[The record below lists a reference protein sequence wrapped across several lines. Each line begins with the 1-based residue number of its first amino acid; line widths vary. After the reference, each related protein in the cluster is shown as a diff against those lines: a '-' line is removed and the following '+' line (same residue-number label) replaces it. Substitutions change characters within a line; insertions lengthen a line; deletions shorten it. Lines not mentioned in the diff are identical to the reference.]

1 MVNAMRYI
9 RLGVCICILLFVHN
23 QILMADEAVNTDSI
37 TTEYIRSIYIEK
49 PKCALKLLDVAENKN
64 SMPLRVID
72 ELRSLS
78 YRNLFMNKLAYV
90 YARKSY
96 VLDSVYQKDPEHLL
110 KMTVYLAELSFLMS
124 KYNESM
130 NYALDGIAQS
140 KRLEDRVSEARLLY
154 CIGENNRM
162 LSFKDKAYDY
172 FDSAID
178 LLKGRKGVKEIG
190 MLSSFYG
197 GKMSYLMT
205 DSLYEDASV
214 MALEREKQ
222 IKKLETLPDVPKGL
236 VDMQY
241 GYLYSKWAY
250 NCYMEKKYEQ
260 AEKYFAMYQSTEYS
274 RTPDGKMYSIPY
286 LLVSKHYKQVIDN
299 CQEFKELMR
308 KQQDTINT
316 QYMNVLEREVQAYM
330 GMGNYKEAAVLQ
342 GAIIAI
348 TDSINNRDK
357 ENAALELNTMYNTS
371 EKEDYIAK
379 QAFQLKIRNIT
390 LTFLT
395 CITLLALFVLWRMWR
410 FNHIIRYKNKILAKF
425 INERLARKK
434 DGQSLNVDEQLMIS
448 QDIEDESILFD
459 NQEEV
464 ADEASKV
471 SGEEEENKK
480 IFVEL
485 NRIVVQDQLYL
496 SSELSREDLA
506 QLVHLN
512 NARFARMIKECTGT
526 NFNGYINDL
535 RIDHAIKL
543 LKLHPNYTIR
553 AIADEAGFNSTPILY
568 NLFKKKT
575 GMTPYEFKKAHESLK
590 NYAVQC
596 SCMVKQF
603 PVLSV
608 YSNK

>member
-1 MVNAMRYI
+1 MRYI

-23 QILMADEAVNTDSI
+23 QILMADEATNADSI

-49 PKCALKLLDVAENKN
+49 PKCALKLLDVAENKKA
-64 SMPLRVID
+64 MPLRVID

-250 NCYMEKKYEQ
+250 NCYMEKKYGQ

-286 LLVSKHYKQVIDN
+286 LLASKHYKQVIDN
-299 CQEFKELMR
+299 SQEFKELMR
-308 KQQDTINT
+308 KQQDTINA

-330 GMGNYKEAAVLQ
+330 GMGNYKEAAILQ

-357 ENAALELNTMYNTS
+357 ENAALELNTMYDTS

-379 QAFQLKIRNIT
+379 QAFQLKVRNIT

-395 CITLLALFVLWRMWR
+395 CITLLTLFVLWRMWR

-434 DGQSLNVDEQLMIS
+434 DSQSLDIDEQLMIS
-448 QDIEDESILFD
+448 QDIEDESILFGD
-459 NQEEV
+459 QEEIS
-464 ADEASKV
+464 DETGKA

-480 IFVEL
+480 IFIEL

-535 RIDHAIKL
+535 RIDYAIKL

-553 AIADEAGFNSTPILY
+553 AIADEVGFNSTPILY

-575 GMTPYEFKKAHESLK
+575 GMTPYEFKKVQESL
-590 NYAVQC
+590 
-596 SCMVKQF
+596 
-603 PVLSV
+603 
-608 YSNK
+608 

>member
-72 ELRSLS
+72 ELPSLS

-357 ENAALELNTMYNTS
+357 ENEALELNTMYNTS

-575 GMTPYEFKKAHESLK
+575 GMTPYEFKKAQESL
-590 NYAVQC
+590 
-596 SCMVKQF
+596 
-603 PVLSV
+603 
-608 YSNK
+608 

>member
-23 QILMADEAVNTDSI
+23 QILMADEATNADSI

-49 PKCALKLLDVAENKN
+49 PKCALKLLDVAENKK

-205 DSLYEDASV
+205 DSLYGDASV

-286 LLVSKHYKQVIDN
+286 LLASKHYKQVIDN

-308 KQQDTINT
+308 KQQDTINA
-316 QYMNVLEREVQAYM
+316 QYMNVLEREVQAHM
-330 GMGNYKEAAVLQ
+330 GMGNYKEAAILQ

-575 GMTPYEFKKAHESLK
+575 GMTPYEFKKAQESL
-590 NYAVQC
+590 
-596 SCMVKQF
+596 
-603 PVLSV
+603 
-608 YSNK
+608 

>member
-1 MVNAMRYI
+1 MRYI

-23 QILMADEAVNTDSI
+23 QILMADEATNADSI

-49 PKCALKLLDVAENKN
+49 PKCALKLLDVAENKK

-250 NCYMEKKYEQ
+250 NCYMEKKYGQ

-286 LLVSKHYKQVIDN
+286 LLASKHYKQVIDN
-299 CQEFKELMR
+299 SQEFKELMR
-308 KQQDTINT
+308 KQQDTINA

-330 GMGNYKEAAVLQ
+330 GMGNYKEAAILQ

-357 ENAALELNTMYNTS
+357 ENAALELNTMYDTS

-379 QAFQLKIRNIT
+379 QAFQLKVRNIT

-395 CITLLALFVLWRMWR
+395 CITLLTLFVLWRMWR

-434 DGQSLNVDEQLMIS
+434 DSQSLDIDEQLMIS
-448 QDIEDESILFD
+448 QDIEDESILFGD
-459 NQEEV
+459 QEEIS
-464 ADEASKV
+464 DETGKA

-480 IFVEL
+480 IFIEL

-535 RIDHAIKL
+535 RIDYAIKL

-575 GMTPYEFKKAHESLK
+575 GMTPYEFKKAQESL
-590 NYAVQC
+590 
-596 SCMVKQF
+596 
-603 PVLSV
+603 
-608 YSNK
+608 

>member
-1 MVNAMRYI
+1 MVI
-9 RLGVCICILLFVHN
+9 LICILLFVHN
-23 QILMADEAVNTDSI
+23 QILMADEATNADSI

-49 PKCALKLLDVAENKN
+49 PKCALKLLDVAENKK

-286 LLVSKHYKQVIDN
+286 LLASKHYKQVIDN

-308 KQQDTINT
+308 KQQDTINA
-316 QYMNVLEREVQAYM
+316 QYMNVLEREVQAHM
-330 GMGNYKEAAVLQ
+330 GMGNYKEAAILQ

-357 ENAALELNTMYNTS
+357 ENAALELNTMYDTS

-379 QAFQLKIRNIT
+379 QAFQLKVRNIT

-395 CITLLALFVLWRMWR
+395 CITLLTLFVLWRMWR

-434 DGQSLNVDEQLMIS
+434 DSQSLDIDEQLMIS

-459 NQEEV
+459 DQEEIS
-464 ADEASKV
+464 DETGKV

-480 IFVEL
+480 IFIEL

-535 RIDHAIKL
+535 RIDYAIKL

-575 GMTPYEFKKAHESLK
+575 GMTPYEFKKAQESL
-590 NYAVQC
+590 
-596 SCMVKQF
+596 
-603 PVLSV
+603 
-608 YSNK
+608 

>member
-1 MVNAMRYI
+1 MVDAMRYI

-23 QILMADEAVNTDSI
+23 QILMADEATNADSI

-49 PKCALKLLDVAENKN
+49 PKCALKLLDVAENKK

-96 VLDSVYQKDPEHLL
+96 VLDSVYQKNPEHLL

-250 NCYMEKKYEQ
+250 NCYMEKKYGQ

-286 LLVSKHYKQVIDN
+286 LLASKHYKQVIDN
-299 CQEFKELMR
+299 SQEFKELMR
-308 KQQDTINT
+308 KQQDTINA

-330 GMGNYKEAAVLQ
+330 GMGNYKEAAILQ

-357 ENAALELNTMYNTS
+357 ENAALELNTMYDTS

-379 QAFQLKIRNIT
+379 QAFQLKVRNIT

-395 CITLLALFVLWRMWR
+395 CITLLTLFVLWRMWR

-434 DGQSLNVDEQLMIS
+434 DSQSLDIDEQLMIS
-448 QDIEDESILFD
+448 QDIEDESILFGD
-459 NQEEV
+459 QEEIS
-464 ADEASKV
+464 DETGKA

-480 IFVEL
+480 IFIEL

-535 RIDHAIKL
+535 RIDYAIKL

-553 AIADEAGFNSTPILY
+553 AIADEVGFNSTPILY

-575 GMTPYEFKKAHESLK
+575 GMTPYEFKKAQESL
-590 NYAVQC
+590 
-596 SCMVKQF
+596 
-603 PVLSV
+603 
-608 YSNK
+608 

>member
-23 QILMADEAVNTDSI
+23 QILMADEATNADSI

-49 PKCALKLLDVAENKN
+49 PKCALKLLDVAENKK

-205 DSLYEDASV
+205 DSLYGDASV

-286 LLVSKHYKQVIDN
+286 LLASKHYKQVIDN

-308 KQQDTINT
+308 KQQDTINA
-316 QYMNVLEREVQAYM
+316 QYMNVLEREVQAHM
-330 GMGNYKEAAVLQ
+330 GMGNYKEAAILQ

-357 ENAALELNTMYNTS
+357 ENAALELNTMYDTS

-379 QAFQLKIRNIT
+379 QAFQLKVRNIT

-395 CITLLALFVLWRMWR
+395 CITLLTLFVLWRMWR

-434 DGQSLNVDEQLMIS
+434 DSQSLDIDEQLMIS

-459 NQEEV
+459 DQEEIS
-464 ADEASKV
+464 DETGKV

-480 IFVEL
+480 IFIEL

-535 RIDHAIKL
+535 RIDYAIKL

-575 GMTPYEFKKAHESLK
+575 GMTPYEFKKAQESL
-590 NYAVQC
+590 
-596 SCMVKQF
+596 
-603 PVLSV
+603 
-608 YSNK
+608 

>member
-1 MVNAMRYI
+1 MRYI

-23 QILMADEAVNTDSI
+23 QILMADEATNVDSI

-49 PKCALKLLDVAENKN
+49 PKCALKLLDVAENKK

-250 NCYMEKKYEQ
+250 NCYMEKKYGQ

-286 LLVSKHYKQVIDN
+286 LLASKHYKQVIDN
-299 CQEFKELMR
+299 SQEFKELMR
-308 KQQDTINT
+308 KQQDTINA

-330 GMGNYKEAAVLQ
+330 GMGNYKEAAILQ

-357 ENAALELNTMYNTS
+357 ENAALELNTMYDTS

-379 QAFQLKIRNIT
+379 QAFQLKVRNIT

-395 CITLLALFVLWRMWR
+395 CITLLTLFVLWRMWR

-434 DGQSLNVDEQLMIS
+434 DSQSLDIDEQLMIS
-448 QDIEDESILFD
+448 QDIEDESILFGD
-459 NQEEV
+459 QEEIS
-464 ADEASKV
+464 DETGKA

-480 IFVEL
+480 IFIEL

-535 RIDHAIKL
+535 RIDYAIKL

-553 AIADEAGFNSTPILY
+553 AIADEVGFNSTPILY

-575 GMTPYEFKKAHESLK
+575 GMTPYEFKKAQESL
-590 NYAVQC
+590 
-596 SCMVKQF
+596 
-603 PVLSV
+603 
-608 YSNK
+608 

>member
-1 MVNAMRYI
+1 MRYI

-410 FNHIIRYKNKILAKF
+410 FNHIIRYKNKIPAKF

-575 GMTPYEFKKAHESLK
+575 GMTPYEFKKAQESL
-590 NYAVQC
+590 
-596 SCMVKQF
+596 
-603 PVLSV
+603 
-608 YSNK
+608 

>member
-1 MVNAMRYI
+1 MRYI

-23 QILMADEAVNTDSI
+23 QILMAEEATNADSI

-49 PKCALKLLDVAENKN
+49 PKCALKLLDVAENKK

-250 NCYMEKKYEQ
+250 NCYMEKKYGQ

-286 LLVSKHYKQVIDN
+286 LLASKHYKQVIDN
-299 CQEFKELMR
+299 SQEFKELMR
-308 KQQDTINT
+308 KQQDTINA

-330 GMGNYKEAAVLQ
+330 GMGNYKEAAILQ

-357 ENAALELNTMYNTS
+357 ENAALELNTMYDTS

-379 QAFQLKIRNIT
+379 QAFQLKVRNIT

-395 CITLLALFVLWRMWR
+395 CITLLTLFVLWRMWR

-434 DGQSLNVDEQLMIS
+434 DSQSLDIDEQLMIS
-448 QDIEDESILFD
+448 QDIEDESILFGD
-459 NQEEV
+459 QEEIS
-464 ADEASKV
+464 DETGKA

-480 IFVEL
+480 IFIEL

-535 RIDHAIKL
+535 RIDYAIKL

-553 AIADEAGFNSTPILY
+553 AIADEVGFNSTPILY

-575 GMTPYEFKKAHESLK
+575 GMTPYEFKKAQESL
-590 NYAVQC
+590 
-596 SCMVKQF
+596 
-603 PVLSV
+603 
-608 YSNK
+608 

>member
-23 QILMADEAVNTDSI
+23 QILMADEATNADSI

-49 PKCALKLLDVAENKN
+49 PKCALKLLDVAENKK

-162 LSFKDKAYDY
+162 LSFKDKAYDF

-236 VDMQY
+236 VDM
-241 GYLYSKWAY
+241 SKE
-250 NCYMEKKYEQ
+250 EKKTY
-260 AEKYFAMYQSTEYS
+260 
-274 RTPDGKMYSIPY
+274 
-286 LLVSKHYKQVIDN
+286 
-299 CQEFKELMR
+299 
-308 KQQDTINT
+308 TIKSDEN
-316 QYMNVLEREVQAYM
+316 LGEVKIAD
-330 GMGNYKEAAVLQ
+330 AVV
-342 GAIIAI
+342 AIIAGLAAI
-348 TDSINNRDK
+348 EVEGVSSMAG
-357 ENAALELNTMYNTS
+357 NATREL
-371 EKEDYIAK
+371 IAK
-379 QAFQLKIRNIT
+379 LGMKSLSKGVKVDVLEGIVT
-390 LTFLT
+390 VS
-395 CITLLALFVLWRMWR
+395 LALNLKYGSS
-410 FNHIIRYKNKILAKF
+410 I
-425 INERLARKK
+425 K
-434 DGQSLNVDEQLMIS
+434 DTTLKVQEKVKAA
-448 QDIEDESILFD
+448 IENMTGLT
-459 NQEEV
+459 V
-464 ADEASKV
+464 ADVNIRVAGV
-471 SGEEEENKK
+471 DMPEEE
-480 IFVEL
+480 
-485 NRIVVQDQLYL
+485 
-496 SSELSREDLA
+496 
-506 QLVHLN
+506 
-512 NARFARMIKECTGT
+512 
-526 NFNGYINDL
+526 
-535 RIDHAIKL
+535 
-543 LKLHPNYTIR
+543 
-553 AIADEAGFNSTPILY
+553 
-568 NLFKKKT
+568 
-575 GMTPYEFKKAHESLK
+575 
-590 NYAVQC
+590 
-596 SCMVKQF
+596 
-603 PVLSV
+603 
-608 YSNK
+608 

>member
-23 QILMADEAVNTDSI
+23 QILMADEATNADSI

-49 PKCALKLLDVAENKN
+49 PKCALKLLDVAENKK

-96 VLDSVYQKDPEHLL
+96 VLDSVYQKDPGHLL

-286 LLVSKHYKQVIDN
+286 LLASKHYKQVIDN
-299 CQEFKELMR
+299 SQEFKELMR
-308 KQQDTINT
+308 KQRDTINA
-316 QYMNVLEREVQAYM
+316 QYMNVLEREVQAHM
-330 GMGNYKEAAVLQ
+330 GMGNYKEAAILQ

-357 ENAALELNTMYNTS
+357 ENAALELNTMYDTS

-379 QAFQLKIRNIT
+379 QAFQLKVRNIT

-395 CITLLALFVLWRMWR
+395 CITLLTLFVLWRMWR

-434 DGQSLNVDEQLMIS
+434 DSQSLDIDEQLMIS

-459 NQEEV
+459 DQEEIS
-464 ADEASKV
+464 DETGKA

-480 IFVEL
+480 IFIEL

-535 RIDHAIKL
+535 RIDYAIKL

-553 AIADEAGFNSTPILY
+553 AIADEVGFNSTPILY

-575 GMTPYEFKKAHESLK
+575 GMTPYEFKKAQESL
-590 NYAVQC
+590 
-596 SCMVKQF
+596 
-603 PVLSV
+603 
-608 YSNK
+608 

>member
-260 AEKYFAMYQSTEYS
+260 AEKYYAMYQSTEYS

-485 NRIVVQDQLYL
+485 NRIVVQDQLYI

-575 GMTPYEFKKAHESLK
+575 GMTPYEFKKAQESL
-590 NYAVQC
+590 
-596 SCMVKQF
+596 
-603 PVLSV
+603 
-608 YSNK
+608 

>member
-1 MVNAMRYI
+1 
-9 RLGVCICILLFVHN
+9 
-23 QILMADEAVNTDSI
+23 MADEATNADSI

-49 PKCALKLLDVAENKN
+49 PKCALKLLDVAENKK

-190 MLSSFYG
+190 ILSSFYG

-250 NCYMEKKYEQ
+250 NCYMEKKYGQ

-286 LLVSKHYKQVIDN
+286 LLASKHYKQVIDN
-299 CQEFKELMR
+299 SQEFKELMR
-308 KQQDTINT
+308 KQQDTINA

-330 GMGNYKEAAVLQ
+330 GMGNYKEAAILQ

-357 ENAALELNTMYNTS
+357 ENAALELNTMYDTS

-379 QAFQLKIRNIT
+379 QAFQLKVRNIT

-395 CITLLALFVLWRMWR
+395 CITLLTLFVLWRMWR
-410 FNHIIRYKNKILAKF
+410 FNHIIKYKNKILAKF

-434 DGQSLNVDEQLMIS
+434 DSQSLDIDEQLMIS
-448 QDIEDESILFD
+448 QDIEDESILFGD
-459 NQEEV
+459 QEEIS
-464 ADEASKV
+464 DETGKA

-480 IFVEL
+480 IFIEL

-535 RIDHAIKL
+535 RIDYAIKL

-553 AIADEAGFNSTPILY
+553 AIADEVGFNSTPILY

-575 GMTPYEFKKAHESLK
+575 GMTPYEFKKAQESL
-590 NYAVQC
+590 
-596 SCMVKQF
+596 
-603 PVLSV
+603 
-608 YSNK
+608 

>member
-1 MVNAMRYI
+1 MVDAMRYI

-23 QILMADEAVNTDSI
+23 QILMADEATNADSI

-49 PKCALKLLDVAENKN
+49 PKCALKLLDVAENKK

-250 NCYMEKKYEQ
+250 NCYMEKKYGQ

-286 LLVSKHYKQVIDN
+286 LLASKHYKQVIDN
-299 CQEFKELMR
+299 SQEFKELMR
-308 KQQDTINT
+308 KQQDTINA

-330 GMGNYKEAAVLQ
+330 GMGNYKEAAILQ

-357 ENAALELNTMYNTS
+357 ENAALELNTMYDTS

-379 QAFQLKIRNIT
+379 QAFQLKVRNIT

-395 CITLLALFVLWRMWR
+395 CITLLTLFVLWRMWR

-434 DGQSLNVDEQLMIS
+434 DSQSLDIDEQLMIS
-448 QDIEDESILFD
+448 QDIEDESILFGD
-459 NQEEV
+459 QEEIS
-464 ADEASKV
+464 DETGKA

-480 IFVEL
+480 IFIEL

-535 RIDHAIKL
+535 RIDYAIKL

-553 AIADEAGFNSTPILY
+553 AIADEVGFNL
-568 NLFKKKT
+568 
-575 GMTPYEFKKAHESLK
+575 SLIHI
-590 NYAVQC
+590 
-596 SCMVKQF
+596 
-603 PVLSV
+603 
-608 YSNK
+608 

>member
-1 MVNAMRYI
+1 MRYI

-575 GMTPYEFKKAHESLK
+575 GMTPYEFKKAQESL
-590 NYAVQC
+590 
-596 SCMVKQF
+596 
-603 PVLSV
+603 
-608 YSNK
+608 

>member
-1 MVNAMRYI
+1 MRYI

-23 QILMADEAVNTDSI
+23 QILMADEAINADSI

-49 PKCALKLLDVAENKN
+49 PKCALKLLDVAENKK

-286 LLVSKHYKQVIDN
+286 LLASKHYKQVIDN

-308 KQQDTINT
+308 KQQDTINA
-316 QYMNVLEREVQAYM
+316 QYMNVLEREVQAHM
-330 GMGNYKEAAVLQ
+330 GMGNYKEAAILQ

-357 ENAALELNTMYNTS
+357 ENAALELNTMYDTS

-379 QAFQLKIRNIT
+379 QAFQLKVRNIT

-395 CITLLALFVLWRMWR
+395 CITLLTLFVLWRMWR

-434 DGQSLNVDEQLMIS
+434 DSQSLDIDEQLMIS

-459 NQEEV
+459 DQEEIS
-464 ADEASKV
+464 DETGKV

-480 IFVEL
+480 IFIEL

-535 RIDHAIKL
+535 RIDYAIKL

-575 GMTPYEFKKAHESLK
+575 GMTPYEFKKAQESL
-590 NYAVQC
+590 
-596 SCMVKQF
+596 
-603 PVLSV
+603 
-608 YSNK
+608 

>member
-1 MVNAMRYI
+1 MVDAMRYI

-23 QILMADEAVNTDSI
+23 QILMADEVTNADSI

-49 PKCALKLLDVAENKN
+49 PKCALKLLDVAENKK

-250 NCYMEKKYEQ
+250 NCYMEKKYGQ

-286 LLVSKHYKQVIDN
+286 LLASKHYKQVIDN
-299 CQEFKELMR
+299 SQEFKELMR
-308 KQQDTINT
+308 KQQDTINA

-330 GMGNYKEAAVLQ
+330 GMGNYKEAAILQ

-357 ENAALELNTMYNTS
+357 ENAALELNTMYDTS

-379 QAFQLKIRNIT
+379 QAFQLKVRNIT

-395 CITLLALFVLWRMWR
+395 CITLLTLFVLWRMWR

-434 DGQSLNVDEQLMIS
+434 DSQSLDIDEQLMIS
-448 QDIEDESILFD
+448 QDIEDESILFGD
-459 NQEEV
+459 QEEIS
-464 ADEASKV
+464 DETGKA

-480 IFVEL
+480 IFIEL

-535 RIDHAIKL
+535 RIDYAIKL

-553 AIADEAGFNSTPILY
+553 AIADEVGFNSTPILY

-575 GMTPYEFKKAHESLK
+575 GMTPYEFKKAQESL
-590 NYAVQC
+590 
-596 SCMVKQF
+596 
-603 PVLSV
+603 
-608 YSNK
+608 

>member
-1 MVNAMRYI
+1 MVDAMRYI
-9 RLGVCICILLFVHN
+9 RLGVWICILLFVHN
-23 QILMADEAVNTDSI
+23 QILMADEATNADSI

-49 PKCALKLLDVAENKN
+49 PKCALKLLDVAENKK

-250 NCYMEKKYEQ
+250 NCYMEKKYGQ

-286 LLVSKHYKQVIDN
+286 LLASKHYKQVIDN
-299 CQEFKELMR
+299 SQEFKELMR
-308 KQQDTINT
+308 KQQDTINA

-330 GMGNYKEAAVLQ
+330 GMGNYKEAAILQ

-357 ENAALELNTMYNTS
+357 ENAALELNTMYDTS

-379 QAFQLKIRNIT
+379 QAFQLKVRNIT

-395 CITLLALFVLWRMWR
+395 CITLLTLFVLWRMWR

-434 DGQSLNVDEQLMIS
+434 DSQSLDIDEQLMIS
-448 QDIEDESILFD
+448 QDIEDESILFGD
-459 NQEEV
+459 QEEIS
-464 ADEASKV
+464 DETGKA

-480 IFVEL
+480 IFIEL

-535 RIDHAIKL
+535 RIDYAIKL

-553 AIADEAGFNSTPILY
+553 AIADEVGFNSTPILY

-575 GMTPYEFKKAHESLK
+575 GMTPYEFKKAQESL
-590 NYAVQC
+590 
-596 SCMVKQF
+596 
-603 PVLSV
+603 
-608 YSNK
+608 

>member
-1 MVNAMRYI
+1 MVDAMRYI

-23 QILMADEAVNTDSI
+23 QILMADEATNADSI

-49 PKCALKLLDVAENKN
+49 PKCALKLLDVAENKK

-190 MLSSFYG
+190 ILSSFYG

-250 NCYMEKKYEQ
+250 NCYMEKKYGQ

-286 LLVSKHYKQVIDN
+286 LLASKHYKQVIDN
-299 CQEFKELMR
+299 SQEFKELMR
-308 KQQDTINT
+308 KQQDTINA

-330 GMGNYKEAAVLQ
+330 GMGNYKEAAILQ

-357 ENAALELNTMYNTS
+357 ENAALELNTMYDTS

-379 QAFQLKIRNIT
+379 QAFQLKVRNIT

-395 CITLLALFVLWRMWR
+395 CITLLTLFVLWRMWR

-434 DGQSLNVDEQLMIS
+434 DSQSLDIDEQLMIS
-448 QDIEDESILFD
+448 QDIEDESILFGD
-459 NQEEV
+459 QEEIS
-464 ADEASKV
+464 DETGKA

-480 IFVEL
+480 IFIEL

-535 RIDHAIKL
+535 RIDYAIKL

-553 AIADEAGFNSTPILY
+553 AIADEVGFNSTPILY

-575 GMTPYEFKKAHESLK
+575 GMTPYEFKKAQESL
-590 NYAVQC
+590 
-596 SCMVKQF
+596 
-603 PVLSV
+603 
-608 YSNK
+608 

>member
-1 MVNAMRYI
+1 MRYI

-23 QILMADEAVNTDSI
+23 QILMADEATNADSI

-49 PKCALKLLDVAENKN
+49 PKCALKLLDVAENKK

-286 LLVSKHYKQVIDN
+286 LLASKHYKQVIDN
-299 CQEFKELMR
+299 SQEFKELMR
-308 KQQDTINT
+308 KQQDTINV
-316 QYMNVLEREVQAYM
+316 QYMNVLEREVQAHM
-330 GMGNYKEAAVLQ
+330 GMGNYKEAAILQ

-357 ENAALELNTMYNTS
+357 ENAALELNTMYDTS

-379 QAFQLKIRNIT
+379 QAFQLKVRNIT

-395 CITLLALFVLWRMWR
+395 CITLLTLFVLWRMWR

-434 DGQSLNVDEQLMIS
+434 DSQSLDIDEQLMIS

-459 NQEEV
+459 DQEEISDGTGK
-464 ADEASKV
+464 A

-480 IFVEL
+480 IFIEL

-535 RIDHAIKL
+535 RIDYAIKL

-553 AIADEAGFNSTPILY
+553 AIADEVGFNSTPILY

-575 GMTPYEFKKAHESLK
+575 GMTPYEFKKAQESL
-590 NYAVQC
+590 
-596 SCMVKQF
+596 
-603 PVLSV
+603 
-608 YSNK
+608 

>member
-23 QILMADEAVNTDSI
+23 QILMADETTNADSI

-395 CITLLALFVLWRMWR
+395 CITLLTLFVLWRMWR

-471 SGEEEENKK
+471 RGEEEENKK

-496 SSELSREDLA
+496 SSELWREDLA

-512 NARFARMIKECTGT
+512 NARFGRMIKECTGT

-535 RIDHAIKL
+535 RIDYAIKL

-575 GMTPYEFKKAHESLK
+575 GMTPYEFKKAQESL
-590 NYAVQC
+590 
-596 SCMVKQF
+596 
-603 PVLSV
+603 
-608 YSNK
+608 

>member
-23 QILMADEAVNTDSI
+23 QILMADEATNADSI

-49 PKCALKLLDVAENKN
+49 PKCALKLLDVAENKK

-214 MALEREKQ
+214 IALEREKQ

-286 LLVSKHYKQVIDN
+286 LLASKHYKQVIDN
-299 CQEFKELMR
+299 SQEFKELMR
-308 KQQDTINT
+308 KQQDTINA

-330 GMGNYKEAAVLQ
+330 GMGNYKEAAILQ

-357 ENAALELNTMYNTS
+357 ENAALELNTMYDTS

-379 QAFQLKIRNIT
+379 QAFQLKVRNIT

-395 CITLLALFVLWRMWR
+395 CITLLTLFVLWRMWR

-434 DGQSLNVDEQLMIS
+434 DSQSLDIDEQLMIS
-448 QDIEDESILFD
+448 QDIEDESILFGD
-459 NQEEV
+459 QEEIS
-464 ADEASKV
+464 DETGKA

-480 IFVEL
+480 IFIEL

-535 RIDHAIKL
+535 RIDYAIKL

-553 AIADEAGFNSTPILY
+553 AIADEVGFNSTPILY

-575 GMTPYEFKKAHESLK
+575 GMTPYEFKKAQESL
-590 NYAVQC
+590 
-596 SCMVKQF
+596 
-603 PVLSV
+603 
-608 YSNK
+608 

>member
-214 MALEREKQ
+214 MALERENQ

-575 GMTPYEFKKAHESLK
+575 GMTPYEFKKAQESL
-590 NYAVQC
+590 
-596 SCMVKQF
+596 
-603 PVLSV
+603 
-608 YSNK
+608 

>member
-23 QILMADEAVNTDSI
+23 QILMADEATNADSI

-49 PKCALKLLDVAENKN
+49 PKCALKLLDVAENKK

-286 LLVSKHYKQVIDN
+286 LLASKHYKQVIDN
-299 CQEFKELMR
+299 SQEFKELMR
-308 KQQDTINT
+308 KQQDTINA
-316 QYMNVLEREVQAYM
+316 QYMNVLEREVQAHM
-330 GMGNYKEAAVLQ
+330 GMGNYKEAAILQ

-357 ENAALELNTMYNTS
+357 ENAALELNTMYDTS

-379 QAFQLKIRNIT
+379 QAFQLKVRNIT

-395 CITLLALFVLWRMWR
+395 CITLLTLFVLWRMWR

-434 DGQSLNVDEQLMIS
+434 DSQSLDIDEQLMIS

-459 NQEEV
+459 DQEEISDGTGK
-464 ADEASKV
+464 A

-480 IFVEL
+480 IFIEL

-535 RIDHAIKL
+535 RIDYAIKL

-553 AIADEAGFNSTPILY
+553 AIADEVGFNSTPILY

-575 GMTPYEFKKAHESLK
+575 GMTPYEFKKSQESL
-590 NYAVQC
+590 
-596 SCMVKQF
+596 
-603 PVLSV
+603 
-608 YSNK
+608 

>member
-37 TTEYIRSIYIEK
+37 ITEYIRSIYIEK

-214 MALEREKQ
+214 MALERENQ

-348 TDSINNRDK
+348 TDSIKNRDK

-575 GMTPYEFKKAHESLK
+575 GMTPYEFKKAQESL
-590 NYAVQC
+590 
-596 SCMVKQF
+596 
-603 PVLSV
+603 
-608 YSNK
+608 

>member
-1 MVNAMRYI
+1 MRYI

-23 QILMADEAVNTDSI
+23 QILMADEATNADSI

-49 PKCALKLLDVAENKN
+49 PKCALKLLDVAENKK

-286 LLVSKHYKQVIDN
+286 LLASKHYKQVIDN
-299 CQEFKELMR
+299 SQEFKELMR

-330 GMGNYKEAAVLQ
+330 GMGNYKEAAILQ

-357 ENAALELNTMYNTS
+357 ENAALELNTMYDTS

-379 QAFQLKIRNIT
+379 QAFQLKVRNIT

-395 CITLLALFVLWRMWR
+395 CITLLTLFVLWRMWR

-434 DGQSLNVDEQLMIS
+434 DSQSLDIDEQLMIS

-459 NQEEV
+459 DQEEISDGTGK
-464 ADEASKV
+464 A

-480 IFVEL
+480 IFIEL

-535 RIDHAIKL
+535 RIDYAIKL

-553 AIADEAGFNSTPILY
+553 AIADEVGFNSTPILY

-575 GMTPYEFKKAHESLK
+575 GMTPYEFKKAQESL
-590 NYAVQC
+590 
-596 SCMVKQF
+596 
-603 PVLSV
+603 
-608 YSNK
+608 

>member
-1 MVNAMRYI
+1 MRYI

-23 QILMADEAVNTDSI
+23 QILMADEATNADSI

-49 PKCALKLLDVAENKN
+49 PKCALKLLDVAENKK

-250 NCYMEKKYEQ
+250 NCYMEKKYGQ

-286 LLVSKHYKQVIDN
+286 LLASKHYKQVIDN
-299 CQEFKELMR
+299 SQEFKELMR
-308 KQQDTINT
+308 KQQDTINA

-330 GMGNYKEAAVLQ
+330 GMGNYKEAALLQ

-357 ENAALELNTMYNTS
+357 ENAALELNTMYDTS

-379 QAFQLKIRNIT
+379 QAFQLKVRNIT

-395 CITLLALFVLWRMWR
+395 CITLLTLFVLWRMWR

-434 DGQSLNVDEQLMIS
+434 DSQSLDIDEQLMIS
-448 QDIEDESILFD
+448 QDIEDESILFGD
-459 NQEEV
+459 QEEIS
-464 ADEASKV
+464 DETGKA

-480 IFVEL
+480 IFIEL

-535 RIDHAIKL
+535 RIDYAIKL

-553 AIADEAGFNSTPILY
+553 AIADEVGFNSTPILY

-575 GMTPYEFKKAHESLK
+575 GMTPYEFKKAQESL
-590 NYAVQC
+590 
-596 SCMVKQF
+596 
-603 PVLSV
+603 
-608 YSNK
+608 

>member
-1 MVNAMRYI
+1 MVDAMRYI

-23 QILMADEAVNTDSI
+23 QILMADEATNADSI

-49 PKCALKLLDVAENKN
+49 PKCALKLLDVAENKK

-250 NCYMEKKYEQ
+250 NCYMEKKYGQ

-286 LLVSKHYKQVIDN
+286 LLASKHYKQVIDN
-299 CQEFKELMR
+299 SQEFKELMR
-308 KQQDTINT
+308 KQQDTINA

-330 GMGNYKEAAVLQ
+330 GMGNYKEAAILQ

-357 ENAALELNTMYNTS
+357 ENAALELNTTYDTS

-379 QAFQLKIRNIT
+379 QAFQLKVRNIT

-395 CITLLALFVLWRMWR
+395 CITLLTLFVLWRMWR

-434 DGQSLNVDEQLMIS
+434 DSQSLDIDEQLMIS
-448 QDIEDESILFD
+448 QDIEDESILFGD
-459 NQEEV
+459 QEEIS
-464 ADEASKV
+464 DETGKA

-480 IFVEL
+480 IFIEL

-535 RIDHAIKL
+535 RIDYAIKL

-553 AIADEAGFNSTPILY
+553 AIADEVGFNSTPILY

-575 GMTPYEFKKAHESLK
+575 GMTPYEFKKAQESL
-590 NYAVQC
+590 
-596 SCMVKQF
+596 
-603 PVLSV
+603 
-608 YSNK
+608 

>member
-23 QILMADEAVNTDSI
+23 QILMADEATNADSI

-49 PKCALKLLDVAENKN
+49 PKCALKLLDVAENKK

-286 LLVSKHYKQVIDN
+286 LLASKHYKQVIDN
-299 CQEFKELMR
+299 SQEFKELMR
-308 KQQDTINT
+308 KQQDTINA
-316 QYMNVLEREVQAYM
+316 QYMNVLEREVQAHM
-330 GMGNYKEAAVLQ
+330 GMGNYKEAAILQ

-357 ENAALELNTMYNTS
+357 ENAALELNTMYDTS

-379 QAFQLKIRNIT
+379 QAFQLKVRNIT

-395 CITLLALFVLWRMWR
+395 CITLLTLFVLWRMWR
-410 FNHIIRYKNKILAKF
+410 FNHMIRYKNKILAKF

-434 DGQSLNVDEQLMIS
+434 DSQSLDIDEQLMIS

-459 NQEEV
+459 DQEEISDGTGK
-464 ADEASKV
+464 A

-480 IFVEL
+480 IFIEL

-535 RIDHAIKL
+535 RIDYAIKL

-553 AIADEAGFNSTPILY
+553 AIADEVGFNSTPILY

-575 GMTPYEFKKAHESLK
+575 GMTPYEFKKAQESL
-590 NYAVQC
+590 
-596 SCMVKQF
+596 
-603 PVLSV
+603 
-608 YSNK
+608 

>member
-1 MVNAMRYI
+1 MVDAMRYI

-23 QILMADEAVNTDSI
+23 QILMADEATNADSI

-49 PKCALKLLDVAENKN
+49 PKCALKLLDVAENKK

-250 NCYMEKKYEQ
+250 NCYMEKKYGQ

-286 LLVSKHYKQVIDN
+286 LLASKHYKQVIDN
-299 CQEFKELMR
+299 SQEFKELMR
-308 KQQDTINT
+308 KQQDTINA

-330 GMGNYKEAAVLQ
+330 GMGNYKEAAILQ

-357 ENAALELNTMYNTS
+357 ENAALELNTMYDTS

-379 QAFQLKIRNIT
+379 QAFQLKVRNIT

-395 CITLLALFVLWRMWR
+395 CITLLTLFVLWRMWR

-434 DGQSLNVDEQLMIS
+434 DSQSLDIDEQLMIS

-459 NQEEV
+459 DQEEIS
-464 ADEASKV
+464 DETGKV

-480 IFVEL
+480 IFIEL

-535 RIDHAIKL
+535 RIDYAIKL

-575 GMTPYEFKKAHESLK
+575 GMTPYEFKKAQESL
-590 NYAVQC
+590 
-596 SCMVKQF
+596 
-603 PVLSV
+603 
-608 YSNK
+608 

>member
-1 MVNAMRYI
+1 MRYI
-9 RLGVCICILLFVHN
+9 HLGVCICIFLFVHN
-23 QILMADEAVNTDSI
+23 QILMADEATNADSI

-49 PKCALKLLDVAENKN
+49 PKCALKLLDVAENKK

-250 NCYMEKKYEQ
+250 NCYMEKKYGQ

-286 LLVSKHYKQVIDN
+286 LLASKHYKQVIDN
-299 CQEFKELMR
+299 SQEFKELMR
-308 KQQDTINT
+308 KQQDTINA

-330 GMGNYKEAAVLQ
+330 GMGNYKEAAILQ

-357 ENAALELNTMYNTS
+357 ENAALELNTMYDTS

-379 QAFQLKIRNIT
+379 QAFQLKVRNIT

-395 CITLLALFVLWRMWR
+395 CITLLTLFVLWRMWR

-434 DGQSLNVDEQLMIS
+434 DSQSLDIDEQLMIS
-448 QDIEDESILFD
+448 QDIEDESILFGD
-459 NQEEV
+459 QEEIS
-464 ADEASKV
+464 DETGKA

-480 IFVEL
+480 IFIEL

-535 RIDHAIKL
+535 RIDYAIKL

-553 AIADEAGFNSTPILY
+553 AIADEVGFNSTPILY

-575 GMTPYEFKKAHESLK
+575 GMTPYEFKKAQESL
-590 NYAVQC
+590 
-596 SCMVKQF
+596 
-603 PVLSV
+603 
-608 YSNK
+608 

>member
-1 MVNAMRYI
+1 MRYI

-37 TTEYIRSIYIEK
+37 ITEYIRSIYIEK
-49 PKCALKLLDVAENKN
+49 PKCALKLLDVAENKK

-214 MALEREKQ
+214 MALERENQ

-434 DGQSLNVDEQLMIS
+434 DSQSLDIDEQLMIS

-459 NQEEV
+459 DQEEIS
-464 ADEASKV
+464 DETGKV

-480 IFVEL
+480 IFIEL

-575 GMTPYEFKKAHESLK
+575 GMTPYEFKKAQESL
-590 NYAVQC
+590 
-596 SCMVKQF
+596 
-603 PVLSV
+603 
-608 YSNK
+608 

>member
-1 MVNAMRYI
+1 MRYI

-23 QILMADEAVNTDSI
+23 QILMADEATNADSI

-49 PKCALKLLDVAENKN
+49 PKCALKLLDVAENKK

-250 NCYMEKKYEQ
+250 NCYMEKKYGQ

-286 LLVSKHYKQVIDN
+286 LLASKHYKQVIDN
-299 CQEFKELMR
+299 SQEFKELMR
-308 KQQDTINT
+308 KQQDTINA

-330 GMGNYKEAAVLQ
+330 GMGNYKEAAILQ

-357 ENAALELNTMYNTS
+357 ENAALELNTMYDTS

-379 QAFQLKIRNIT
+379 QAFQLKVRNIT

-395 CITLLALFVLWRMWR
+395 CITLLTLFVLWRMWR

-434 DGQSLNVDEQLMIS
+434 DSQSLDIDEQLMIS
-448 QDIEDESILFD
+448 QDIEDESILFGD
-459 NQEEV
+459 QEEIS
-464 ADEASKV
+464 DETGKA

-480 IFVEL
+480 IFIEL

-535 RIDHAIKL
+535 RIDYAIKL

-553 AIADEAGFNSTPILY
+553 AIADEVGFNSTPILY
-568 NLFKKKT
+568 NLFRKK
-575 GMTPYEFKKAHESLK
+575 
-590 NYAVQC
+590 ND
-596 SCMVKQF
+596 
-603 PVLSV
+603 
-608 YSNK
+608 

>member
-23 QILMADEAVNTDSI
+23 QILMADEVTNADSI

-49 PKCALKLLDVAENKN
+49 PKCALKLLDVAENKK

-286 LLVSKHYKQVIDN
+286 LLASKYYKQVIDN

-308 KQQDTINT
+308 KQQDTINA
-316 QYMNVLEREVQAYM
+316 QYMNVLEREVQAHM
-330 GMGNYKEAAVLQ
+330 GMGNYKEAAILQ

-357 ENAALELNTMYNTS
+357 ENAALELNTMYDTS
-371 EKEDYIAK
+371 EKEDYIAQ
-379 QAFQLKIRNIT
+379 QAFQLKVRNIT

-395 CITLLALFVLWRMWR
+395 CITLLTLFVLWRMWR

-434 DGQSLNVDEQLMIS
+434 DSQSLDIDEQLMIS

-459 NQEEV
+459 DQEEIS
-464 ADEASKV
+464 DETGKV

-480 IFVEL
+480 IFIEL

-535 RIDHAIKL
+535 RIDYAIKL

-575 GMTPYEFKKAHESLK
+575 GMTPYEFKKAQESL
-590 NYAVQC
+590 
-596 SCMVKQF
+596 
-603 PVLSV
+603 
-608 YSNK
+608 

>member
-1 MVNAMRYI
+1 MVDAMRYI

-23 QILMADEAVNTDSI
+23 QILMADEATNADSI

-49 PKCALKLLDVAENKN
+49 PKCALKLLDVAENKK

-250 NCYMEKKYEQ
+250 NCYMEKKYGQ

-286 LLVSKHYKQVIDN
+286 LLASKHYKQVIDN
-299 CQEFKELMR
+299 SQEFKELMR

-330 GMGNYKEAAVLQ
+330 GMGNYKEAAILQ

-357 ENAALELNTMYNTS
+357 ENAALELNTMYDTS

-379 QAFQLKIRNIT
+379 QAFQLKVRNIT

-395 CITLLALFVLWRMWR
+395 CITLLTLFVLWRMWR

-434 DGQSLNVDEQLMIS
+434 DSQSLDIDEQLMIS
-448 QDIEDESILFD
+448 QDIEDESILFGD
-459 NQEEV
+459 QEEIS
-464 ADEASKV
+464 DETGKA

-480 IFVEL
+480 IFIEL

-535 RIDHAIKL
+535 RIDYAIKL

-553 AIADEAGFNSTPILY
+553 AIADEVGFNSTPILY

-575 GMTPYEFKKAHESLK
+575 GMTPYEFKKAQESL
-590 NYAVQC
+590 
-596 SCMVKQF
+596 
-603 PVLSV
+603 
-608 YSNK
+608 

>member
-1 MVNAMRYI
+1 MVDAMRYI

-23 QILMADEAVNTDSI
+23 QILMADEATNADSI

-49 PKCALKLLDVAENKN
+49 PKCALKLLDVAENKK

-250 NCYMEKKYEQ
+250 NCYMEKKYGQ

-286 LLVSKHYKQVIDN
+286 LLASKHYKQVIDN
-299 CQEFKELMR
+299 SQEFKELMR
-308 KQQDTINT
+308 KQQDTINA
-316 QYMNVLEREVQAYM
+316 QYMNVLEREVQAHM
-330 GMGNYKEAAVLQ
+330 GMGNYKEAAILQ

-357 ENAALELNTMYNTS
+357 ENAALELNTMYDTS

-379 QAFQLKIRNIT
+379 QAFQLKVRNIT

-395 CITLLALFVLWRMWR
+395 CITLLTLFVLWRMWR

-434 DGQSLNVDEQLMIS
+434 DSQSLDIDEQLMIS

-459 NQEEV
+459 DQEEISDGTGK
-464 ADEASKV
+464 A

-480 IFVEL
+480 IFIEL

-535 RIDHAIKL
+535 RIDYAIKL

-553 AIADEAGFNSTPILY
+553 AIADEVGFNSTPILY

-575 GMTPYEFKKAHESLK
+575 GMTPYEFKKAQESL
-590 NYAVQC
+590 
-596 SCMVKQF
+596 
-603 PVLSV
+603 
-608 YSNK
+608 